1 MIEYLTGT
9 LIEKTPTK
17 AVISAAGVGY
27 GTLISLATYEALPEV
42 GREASLFTY
51 LSVREDALTLFGFST
66 PAERD
71 LFLLLTSVN
80 GVGPKIAI
88 GILSSSGVDVLRET
102 IGGGNAAALTRLPGI
117 GRKIAERVALELR
130 DKIGA
135 VGGGAAGAAR
145 GTAQVRDEA
154 LAALVALGYNRGAA
168 EKALRSALKDGPQVE
183 ANVETLIKSALKHI
197 TGS

>member
-1 MIEYLTGT
+1 MIEHLTGT
-9 LIEKTPTK
+9 LIDKTPTK

-27 GTLISLATYEALPEV
+27 GVLISLATYEQLPEI
-42 GREASLFTY
+42 GREASLHTY
-51 LSVREDALTLFGFST
+51 LAVREDSLTLFGFST

-88 GILSSSGVDVLRET
+88 GILSSSGVDVLRES
-102 IGGGNAAALTRLPGI
+102 IAQGNSAALTRLPGI
-117 GRKIAERVALELR
+117 GKKIAERVALELR

-135 VGGGAAGAAR
+135 VGSGSAPGMR
-145 GTAQVRDEA
+145 GTIEVRDEA

-168 EKALRSALKDGPQVE
+168 EKALRSALKDGPHVE

-197 TGS
+197 TGG